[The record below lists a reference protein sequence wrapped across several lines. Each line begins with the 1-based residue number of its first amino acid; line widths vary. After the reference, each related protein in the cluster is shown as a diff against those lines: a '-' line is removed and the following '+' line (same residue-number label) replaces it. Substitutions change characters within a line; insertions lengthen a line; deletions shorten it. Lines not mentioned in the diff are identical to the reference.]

1 MALDLF
7 DLVTPDVLT
16 GYARQALQDRAENQ
30 RLLSAWLPGQAVND
44 LLYRFSRG
52 SGAGLAEAAMFRAY
66 DAEPRFGRREG
77 ISRVTGELPPI
88 GQQYILGEYDS
99 LRLRNADTE
108 IRDLLLRDAARIALA
123 IDTRFEFA
131 RADALVNGSVTLNE
145 DGVQATVSFGRSG
158 THAVAPATLWSNL
171 ASSTP
176 IDDLQTWRDVYV
188 ATNGSEPGAILT
200 STRIA
205 GYLARNAQV
214 RSMILPVG
222 STVTQ
227 VRRSDVDTVLADFS
241 LPPIEIWDAR
251 AVDQAGTTRRFIAD
265 DIVLML
271 PARGESQLGATLW
284 GTTLEAQEP
293 QYGLGPGD
301 HPGLVVGAF
310 KQSTTPIRV
319 FTIGAAIGLPIL
331 ANPDL
336 TLKADVA

>member
-1 MALDLF
+1 MALDVF
-7 DLVTPDVLT
+7 DLITPDVLT
-16 GYARQALQDRAENQ
+16 GYARQALRDRAENQ
-30 RLLSAWLPGQAVND
+30 RLLSAWLQPRPVND
-44 LLYRFSRG
+44 LVYRFSRG

-99 LRLRNADTE
+99 LRLR
-108 IRDLLLRDAARIALA
+108 DAARIALA
-123 IDTRFEFA
+123 IDTRMEFA

-158 THAVAPATLWSNL
+158 THAVAPGTLWSTL
-171 ASSTP
+171 TTSVP
-176 IDDLQTWRDVYV
+176 LDDLQTWRDVYV
-188 ATNGSEPGAILT
+188 ATNGAEPGAILT
-200 STRIA
+200 STRIRNYMLRNTQLRSYA
-205 GYLARNAQV
+205 FPLASTPPGQ
-214 RSMILPVG
+214 ITPVMLD
-222 STVTQ
+222 Q
-227 VRRSDVDTVLADFS
+227 IMSDFG
-241 LPPIEIWDAR
+241 LPPIEVWDAR
-251 AVDQAGTTRRFIAD
+251 AVDHTGTTRRFIAD
-265 DIVLML
+265 DILLML
-271 PARGESQLGATLW
+271 PARSEADALGATLW